1 MNVIDVIDE
10 AYKEFLKMVSDVEG
24 RGSAKS
30 LSNIGTTYVT
40 VFVSYLKSKIEDE
53 YSDDG
58 K

>member
-1 MNVIDVIDE
+1 MNVVDVIDE

-30 LSNIGTTYVT
+30 LSSIGTTYVT
-40 VFVSYLKSKIEDE
+40 VFVNYLKSKIEDE
-53 YSDDG
+53 YSDDR